1 MDSLY
6 SRLADQWELLF
17 PSDSERVLFLTEMIE
32 TLTSGARI
40 IEVGCGTGA
49 TAISL
54 ASLGHAVA
62 ASDLDNDM
70 TTTALRSAGDRVSFG
85 SDNYYPESGHVRFTV
100 DDMIGALEKAP
111 PGTAHAVLCLGNTLP
126 HLTGAGELKSFF
138 RAAGAALVSGGKLVI
153 QILNYPRIVCMGSL
167 ELPDLEGEEL
177 LFRRRQTF
185 KADSGLVVF
194 DTEVESGGRTER
206 RSHNLLPVDVKNLMD
221 PALESGL
228 TPSGIYRDWEGTEFD
243 SNAPWL
249 VSTYTSSRKSS

>member
-17 PSDSERVLFLTEMIE
+17 PPDSERVSFLTEILE

-54 ASLGHAVA
+54 ASFGHAVA
-62 ASDLDNDM
+62 ASDLDADM
-70 TTTALRSAGDRVSFG
+70 TTAALRSAGDRASSG

-126 HLTGAGELKSFF
+126 HLTGAGELRRFF
-138 RAAGAALVSGGKLVI
+138 LAAGAALVSGGKLVI
-153 QILNYPRIVCMGSL
+153 QILNYPRIVHLGSL
-167 ELPDLEGEEL
+167 ELPDLEGEGL
-177 LFRRRQTF
+177 LFRRRQAF
-185 KADSGLVVF
+185 DADSGFVVF

-221 PALESGL
+221 PALEAGL
-228 TPSGIYRDWEGTEFD
+228 IPSGIYRDWEGTEFD
-243 SNAPWL
+243 SDAPWL
-249 VSTYTSSRKSS
+249 VSIYTCTGESE